1 MATPIVTALQPPR
14 GPSGGGDLVR
24 LVGVGF
30 APTLRVL
37 FDGVPGDVITVRDE
51 AGISLAD
58 VRTRAHAPADVD
70 VLVQNLDATGA
81 PVAGETA
88 LAAAAYRFLRPELA
102 RESDLTRLIRT
113 LLQALKREVLSNTSL
128 TVSVDYDDTVL
139 DGLNVVALA
148 QVPSVVLSAP
158 RIVENRFYSTNAL
171 KEEIVQGPTGPEI
184 QRRRPPYTADLAFTI
199 TLTTDRT
206 VGLLNLTSAVARFLN
221 QNRWVEMLRDP
232 DDVAAGTV
240 RWEMDPEGD
249 FHARID
255 GPGDVR
261 VYACGF
267 VVRGFDLDEGLPLDR
282 GRLVT
287 DPHLATAPLAPG
299 GSS

>member
-1 MATPIVTALQPPR
+1 MATPTLTALQPPR

-30 APTLRVL
+30 APVLRVL
-37 FDGVPGDVITVRDE
+37 FDGVPADVLTVRDE
-51 AGISLAD
+51 AGVSIAD
-58 VRTRAHAPADVD
+58 VRPRAHTPADVD
-70 VLVQNLDATGA
+70 VRVENLDAAGLL
-81 PVAGETA
+81 VAGETA
-88 LAAAAYRFLRPELA
+88 LLVAAYRYLRPELA
-102 RESDLTRLIRT
+102 RESNLTRLIRT

-128 TVSVDYDDTVL
+128 SVSVDYDDTVL
-139 DGLNVVALA
+139 DGLNVVAIA

-158 RIVENRFYSTNAL
+158 RIAENRFYSVNEI
-171 KEEIVQGPTGPEI
+171 KEEVVQGPTGPEI
-184 QRRRPPYTADLAFTI
+184 QRRRPPYTVDLAFTI
-199 TLTTDRT
+199 TITTDRT

-232 DDVAAGTV
+232 DAPEAGTV

-249 FHARID
+249 FSARID

-261 VYACGF
+261 VYGCGF
-267 VVRGFDLDEGLPLDR
+267 LVRGFDLDEGLPLDR
-282 GRLVT
+282 GRIVT
-287 DPHLATAPLAPG
+287 DPRLATTPLAPE